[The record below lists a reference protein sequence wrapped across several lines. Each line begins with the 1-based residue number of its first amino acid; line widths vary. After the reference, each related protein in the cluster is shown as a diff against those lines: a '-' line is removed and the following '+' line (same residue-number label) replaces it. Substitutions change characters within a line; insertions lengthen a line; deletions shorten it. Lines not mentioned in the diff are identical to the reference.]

1 MTTPVPGPPDA
12 DELAL
17 IAAGFPGFSIWR
29 SVTAAG
35 SRYVAQSLHLHARP
49 HTIVT
54 DDLAELTAALTA
66 GERPS

>member
-1 MTTPVPGPPDA
+1 MTTPVPGLRDA

-29 SVTAAG
+29 SVTADG
-35 SRYVAQSLHLHARP
+35 TRYVAQSLSLHARP

-54 DDLAELTAALTA
+54 DDLAELATALAA
-66 GERPS
+66 GQR